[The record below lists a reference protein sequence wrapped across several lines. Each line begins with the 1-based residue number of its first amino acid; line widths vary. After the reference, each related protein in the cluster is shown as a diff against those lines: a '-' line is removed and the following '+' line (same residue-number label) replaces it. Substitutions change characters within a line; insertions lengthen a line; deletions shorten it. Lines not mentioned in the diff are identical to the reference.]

1 MKIREDFVTNSS
13 SSSFVIVLQ
22 NNDSKNTV
30 KTEKELIALF
40 TERYDADF
48 LEEPYCKRLFDKYV
62 DLIRSGKQ
70 LYFGSISNDDYNLDL
85 QNTVKDLGFNLMW
98 ESA

>member
-1 MKIREDFVTNSS
+1 MKIREGFVTNSS

>member
-1 MKIREDFVTNSS
+1 MKIREGFVTNSS

-70 LYFGSISNDDYNLDL
+70 LYFGSISNDEYNLDL